1 MHSVTFSR
9 TSTGWEKR
17 HFLVPAVNVEH
28 DKSHLK
34 RNVEEKGYTGCVFLL
49 LSALV
54 LHLEA
59 AVSDCFSTEIEWE
72 VAPRWLLELCSIS
85 LNVPGGEGVFM
96 LSFGHM
102 KYTRFIADLS
112 IVIRNKQ
119 TDKGFHGI

>member
-1 MHSVTFSR
+1 MLKKKGTQAA
-9 TSTGWEKR
+9 
-17 HFLVPAVNVEH
+17 FL
-28 DKSHLK
+28 
-34 RNVEEKGYTGCVFLL
+34 FL

-59 AVSDCFSTEIEWE
+59 GVSDCFSTEREWE
-72 VAPRWLLELCSIS
+72 VAPRWLLCSIT